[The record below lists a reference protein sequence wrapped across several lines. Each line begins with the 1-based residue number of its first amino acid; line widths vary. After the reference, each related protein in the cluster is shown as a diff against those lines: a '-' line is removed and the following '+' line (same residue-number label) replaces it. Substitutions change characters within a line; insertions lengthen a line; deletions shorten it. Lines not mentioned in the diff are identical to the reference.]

1 MAGLMATGQK
11 TCRDSAAA
19 VRRVLCVAGV
29 LTLAVA
35 ILLVSLPQ
43 VASADMAGGVVDHVH
58 DCPDCPD
65 SHHETNRADQADAMP
80 DCHHVTGGALAM
92 LPVEH
97 ETALNGS
104 FRYLHDRP
112 TSVTGRHRSP
122 ERDLPPPR
130 A

>member
-19 VRRVLCVAGV
+19 VRRMLCVAGV

-43 VASADMAGGVVDHVH
+43 VASADMA
-58 DCPDCPD
+58 
-65 SHHETNRADQADAMP
+65 
-80 DCHHVTGGALAM
+80 
-92 LPVEH
+92 
-97 ETALNGS
+97 TALNGS